1 MTYQRKKAY
10 ISLYILLLLW
20 AILYS
25 FPLLGVKPIS
35 ATEVKLL
42 EYANTLHGEDLVDVL
57 EGWNCSEVALRS
69 YCYIVNLFKG
79 LFDGIDD
86 VFWLRF
92 PTATIMTILTMCLF
106 RYDGE
111 QERLGYS
118 FTSSLI
124 FMSCAYVS
132 LMVRSASI
140 VILPSLFVILTFV
153 SLSHWARVPKKRNT
167 ILFCIAQ
174 ASTIVFV
181 GHPIVFMTSIMG
193 LACLAIHPMPKV
205 KNIVKYLLAML
216 GSVLLAYLF
225 VYIITADKG
234 LANSMLADSQMLSSA
249 KYNEA
254 NSLYKFVVY
263 MLFTLFPWSI
273 PMLMEVP
280 TLFRNP
286 KQVVESYNQLP
297 VAKQF
302 GAVLFLLSIPAMF
315 VYSHFSFA
323 LILACVFFNSPI
335 IGSILLSQYQSH
347 PKWWKIIAMSVVIA
361 ISVEVIVYMMLCMDY
376 EIAFINNKTITS
388 WHWLSICLVIGMI
401 ISLYTLNRNWREIRK
416 NNRFFYN
423 VIILYLLGDSLMTAF
438 ILPNIYI
445 GL

>member
-1 MTYQRKKAY
+1 MTDQRKKAY

-35 ATEVKLL
+35 DTESELL
-42 EYANTLHGEDLVDVL
+42 AYAGTLHGENLVDVL
-57 EGWNCSEVALRS
+57 EGWTCSEVALRS
-69 YCYIVNLFKG
+69 YCYIVNIFKG
-79 LFDGIDD
+79 LFGGIED

-92 PTATIMTILTMCLF
+92 PTAAIMTILTMCLF

-111 QERLGYS
+111 HERLGNS
-118 FTSSLI
+118 FTAALI

-140 VILPSLFVILTFV
+140 VILPSLLVILTFV
-153 SLSHWARVPKKRNT
+153 SLSHWARLPKKRNT

-174 ASTIVFV
+174 ASTIIFV
-181 GHPIVFMTSIMG
+181 GHPIIFMTAIMG

-234 LANSMLADSQMLSSA
+234 LADSMLMDSQMLSSA
-249 KYNEA
+249 RYNEA
-254 NSLYKFVVY
+254 NTLYKFAVY
-263 MLFTLFPWSI
+263 MLFTLFPWSV
-273 PMLMEVP
+273 PMLMELP
-280 TLFRNP
+280 KLFRNP
-286 KQVVESYNQLP
+286 RQVVTGYQQLP

-302 GAVLFLLSIPAMF
+302 GAVLFMLSIPSMF

-323 LILACVFFNSPI
+323 LVLACVFFNSPI

-347 PKWWKIIAMSVVIA
+347 PKWWKTIAVFVVIA
-361 ISVEVIVYMMLCMDY
+361 ISAEIVVYMMLCMDY
-376 EIAFINNKTITS
+376 EIAFLSNKAITS
-388 WHWLSICLVIGMI
+388 WHWLSICLVVGIV
-401 ISLYTLNRNWREIRK
+401 ISMYTLSRNWREMQR